1 MGVGQ
6 SKANGLHDQRVG
18 LPPRPSIL
26 QGERQSA
33 NPILMKPK
41 EATTEYDSK
50 PAPEQDFDTPL
61 SVPRFMTEP
70 LPRPEREPAV
80 PKTAIIDEPNG
91 EFYKFRRPY
100 GMSNFDF
107 EYECS
112 LRITKMRLAI
122 RRSIKKLYEDD
133 FRTFII
139 EGELIGLNAEI
150 LSSLSQF
157 AMDGHNIEIVTEPDN
172 EHRGHRVTVL
182 GIF

>member
-1 MGVGQ
+1 
-6 SKANGLHDQRVG
+6 
-18 LPPRPSIL
+18 
-26 QGERQSA
+26 
-33 NPILMKPK
+33 MKPK
-41 EATTEYDSK
+41 EEAFRQRADQQPNNQHETEYVESC
-50 PAPEQDFDTPL
+50 PSNSEQELPPNQVQWSSL
-61 SVPRFMTEP
+61 PRFMTQP
-70 LPRPEREPAV
+70 HPYPDCEPAV

-133 FRTFII
+133 FRTFVVA
-139 EGELIGLNAEI
+139 GELIGLNAEI
-150 LSSLSQF
+150 VSALSQF
-157 AMDGHNIEIVTEPDN
+157 AMDGHNIEIVTEPDD
-172 EHRGHRVTVL
+172 EQKGHRVTIL

>member
-6 SKANGLHDQRVG
+6 SKAKGLHDQRVG
-18 LPPRPSIL
+18 LPPRPIFCK
-26 QGERQSA
+26 GKRQSA

-41 EATTEYDSK
+41 KATSEHDIETTSERGS
-50 PAPEQDFDTPL
+50 DTSF
-61 SVPRFMTEP
+61 SVPRFMTDP
-70 LPRPEREPAV
+70 PPRPVRKPTV

-133 FRTFII
+133 FRTFVIA
-139 EGELIGLNAEI
+139 GELIGLNAEI
-150 LSSLSQF
+150 VSALSQF
-157 AMDGHNIEIVTEPDN
+157 AMDGHNIEIITQPKN
-172 EHRGHRVTVL
+172 EQRGHRVTVL

>member
-1 MGVGQ
+1 
-6 SKANGLHDQRVG
+6 
-18 LPPRPSIL
+18 
-26 QGERQSA
+26 
-33 NPILMKPK
+33 MKPK
-41 EATTEYDSK
+41 EEPFQQNTDQRTNHHYTSEQAQTAQSISEQK
-50 PAPEQDFDTPL
+50 PPPNSDFEQESPMPNHQEL
-61 SVPRFMTEP
+61 SLPRFMTQ
-70 LPRPEREPAV
+70 PRPHPDREPSV

-133 FRTFII
+133 FRTFVVA
-139 EGELIGLNAEI
+139 GELIGLNAEVV
-150 LSSLSQF
+150 SALSQF
-157 AMDGHNIEIVTEPDN
+157 AMDGHNIEIVTESDD
-172 EHRGHRVTVL
+172 EQRGHRVTVL